1 MRRFALLYRIAYAVI
16 FIFLVIL
23 LVSTLKELD
32 DAKAKRDRCSAT
44 TQGYIDTVTEETHR
58 RSVDSDKLEYRFTIN
73 GVEYKHHKSYNK
85 TIGEKAFKE
94 GEISVHYNPDQV
106 SEYYLGDTCYEVEHA
121 KDHLLLTALM
131 WVILIIMV
139 IVHIVRSIRTPEYYD
154 D

>member
-16 FIFLVIL
+16 FVFLVFL

-32 DAKAKRDRCSAT
+32 DAKAKRDRCTAT
-44 TQGYIDTVTEETHR
+44 TQGYIDRVTNTS

-121 KDHLLLTALM
+121 KDHLLLTGIM

>member
-16 FIFLVIL
+16 FVFLVIL
-23 LVSTLKELD
+23 LISTLKELD
-32 DAKAKRDRCSAT
+32 DAKAKRDRCTAT
-44 TQGYIDTVTEETHR
+44 TQGYIDTVTNTS

-73 GVEYKHHKSYNK
+73 GVEYKHRKSYNK

-94 GEISVHYNPDQV
+94 GGISVHYDPDQV

>member
-16 FIFLVIL
+16 AVFLVIL
-23 LVSTLKELD
+23 LISTLKELD
-32 DAKAKRDRCSAT
+32 DAKAKRDRCTAT
-44 TQGYIDTVTEETHR
+44 TQGYIDTVRNTS

-73 GVEYKHHKSYNK
+73 GVEYKHHKSYNR
-85 TIGEKAFKE
+85 TIGEKGFTE
-94 GEISVHYNPDQV
+94 GEITVHYNPDKV
-106 SEYYLGDTCYEVEHA
+106 SEYYLGSTCYEVEHA